1 MGRPGGTHQGLTCQI
16 WPWAAAGCSI
26 RSPAA
31 GCSASTPVSVSE
43 LDLDALEAEGLFGG
57 PRFEVPVL
65 GLREATIGEIC
76 LAARRFLGDEPSL
89 DIAYFKS
96 AVAAGSR
103 GDLDEAEE
111 SWRLCLEAG
120 GMEAHYGLGYTLLE
134 LERPHDAYGHLRFYT
149 EVTPANA
156 WAWCFRGQAAEA
168 IGETTEARHCYER
181 AVELEPVCDL
191 ETDAAERLDA
201 LRR

>member
-1 MGRPGGTHQGLTCQI
+1 MVTAPLFIHRDPDADWLAAYEYGVVEDGQPERNCHVISEHCRLLYSAPGGRVLGFDT
-16 WPWAAAGCSI
+16 
-26 RSPAA
+26 R
-31 GCSASTPVSVSE
+31 VFSE
-43 LDLDALEAEGLFGG
+43 LDLDALDAEGLFGG
-57 PRFEVPVL
+57 PRFDVPVL
-65 GLREATIGEIC
+65 GLGEATIGEIC

-89 DIAYFKS
+89 EIAYFKS

-168 IGETTEARHCYER
+168 IGGTTEARHC
-181 AVELEPVCDL
+181 
-191 ETDAAERLDA
+191 
-201 LRR
+201 